1 MKKHKHKE
9 VPHWKKALIK
19 EEETISSAE
28 SSDSS
33 DDPEADAAWRKR
45 AAAALAA
52 RKEMLVAA
60 PQAAGSLTN
69 VSKRPREKDE
79 VSESE
84 GGHNIP
90 SSDLPADDDDDD
102 DVDLTNY
109 ALCSGDEKGDEGE
122 ELDLSVPPPPS
133 AEELLLA
140 REAVY
145 GGQKI
150 KTFFVDD
157 NLRSQEKSAG
167 SERSC
172 DRKKAM
178 AGALVSCLPHP
189 SHPTQQHT
197 YIHRRRRHRRRRRRR
212 AEAAT
217 AAAAAAAAA
226 ASPIRHLASA
236 EVCPNCPTLP

>member
-178 AGALVSCLPHP
+178 AALRGTAYDPRAVYAQAHGE
-189 SHPTQQHT
+189 SHPKLLHPQGPRSLEDAQTNVYHPA
-197 YIHRRRRHRRRRRRR
+197 ISSSLNGIGPL
-212 AEAAT
+212 
-217 AAAAAAAAA
+217 AAAGRIQ
-226 ASPIRHLASA
+226 PQ
-236 EVCPNCPTLP
+236 PP